1 MEMERGGKVD
11 YLVVTARFEYV
22 RVTV

>member
-11 YLVVTARFEYV
+11 YMVVTARFEYV
-22 RVTV
+22 RATS